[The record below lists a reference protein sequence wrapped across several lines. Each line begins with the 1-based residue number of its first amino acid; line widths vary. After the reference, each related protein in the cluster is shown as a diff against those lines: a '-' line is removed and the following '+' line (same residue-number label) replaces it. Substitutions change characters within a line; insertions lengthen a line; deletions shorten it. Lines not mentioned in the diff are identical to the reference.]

1 LDRELEH
8 HYQRFWEE
16 YWELLRNG
24 RLEERKKQTFGREIG
39 VGKAAT
45 ATASEEGIGRF

>member
-8 HYQRFWEE
+8 HHQRFWEE
-16 YWELLRNG
+16 YWELVRNG

-39 VGKAAT
+39 VGQA
-45 ATASEEGIGRF
+45 ATASEEGTGRF